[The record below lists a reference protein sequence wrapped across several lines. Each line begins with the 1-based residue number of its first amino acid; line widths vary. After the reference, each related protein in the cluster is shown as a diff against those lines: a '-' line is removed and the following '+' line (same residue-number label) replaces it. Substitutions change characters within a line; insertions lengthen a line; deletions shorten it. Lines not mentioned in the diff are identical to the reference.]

1 MINKIK
7 LFLVALLFSLPVLA
21 DNVLVVHQNYNG
33 SGQNIGARLA
43 AAGHTVTYTTA
54 DPTSLAGYQQV
65 WDVRYSVAISG
76 SLATLYDNFIKNS
89 GYIYLTAENPGCCAV
104 RNNSVAAFISNAG
117 GGATTIG
124 GSAGQTSNTLNVVN
138 TAYMTNGIT
147 VTFAA
152 GSNIVNSQ
160 GTWLFK
166 DSAGKVGGMMW
177 VGNAGNLG
185 QGYNGTILVVSDI
198 NWTDN
203 TYYTA
208 NNQTAVDNIIAGVV
222 AGTVGGTISASGTG
236 SAATVGST
244 GSSLCCGGS
253 DASFNA
259 DTTNVA
265 KVVAFTART
274 SADSKVYVDQIGNFN
289 TITVEQT
296 GTRNNYA
303 KYTGNGDSNTI
314 SITQRA
320 SNDSQTNYVD
330 LAVTGG
336 SNIVDIKQRT
346 SSETNAFGKGV
357 FASISGNS
365 NSLIVDQKNSG
376 NHYAEINLSGGSKTV
391 DLLQQGSAAHMAKI
405 TLSGQPVG
413 LNLSQSGSTQ
423 QFYSINYN
431 CATAGGCAAISV
443 TQGQ

>member
-1 MINKIK
+1 MIKRIG
-7 LFLVALLFSLPVLA
+7 LFVIALLLSWPVIA

-33 SGQNIGARLA
+33 SGQNIGARLVA
-43 AAGHTVTYTTA
+43 EGHTVTYTTS

-65 WDVRYSVAISG
+65 WDVRYSVAITG
-76 SLATLYDNFIKNS
+76 SLAALYDNFIKNS

-104 RNNSVAAFISNAG
+104 RNNSVATFISNAG

-124 GSAGQTSNTLNVVN
+124 GTAGQTSNTLNVVN
-138 TAYMTNGIT
+138 AAYMTAGIT
-147 VTFAA
+147 ITFAA
-152 GSNIVNSQ
+152 GSAIVNSQ

-203 TYYTA
+203 TFFNA
-208 NNQTAVDNIIAGVV
+208 NNLTAVDDIINGVV
-222 AGTVGGTISASGTG
+222 AGTVGGTITASGNG
-236 SAATVGST
+236 SAATSGNT
-244 GSSLCCGGS
+244 GSSLCCGAS
-253 DASFNA
+253 DTTFNA
-259 DTTNVA
+259 DANNVA
-265 KVVAFTART
+265 KVATFVSRT
-274 SADSKVYVDQIGNFN
+274 SADSKVHIDQIGNFN
-289 TITVEQT
+289 TITVEQS
-296 GTRNNYA
+296 GTRNNYM
-303 KYTGNGDSNTI
+303 KYAGNGDSNTVTT
-314 SITQRA
+314 TQSGTA
-320 SNDSQTNYVD
+320 STQTNYID
-330 LAVTGG
+330 LGIT
-336 SNIVDIKQRT
+336 
-346 SSETNAFGKGV
+346 
-357 FASISGNS
+357 GNS
-365 NSLIVDQKNSG
+365 NTVTLTQTSTGGGKGIFATVANHTNVLAVQQKDSG
-376 NHYAEINLSGGSKTV
+376 SHYAEINLSGGSKTV

-413 LNLSQSGSTQ
+413 LNLSQSGATQ